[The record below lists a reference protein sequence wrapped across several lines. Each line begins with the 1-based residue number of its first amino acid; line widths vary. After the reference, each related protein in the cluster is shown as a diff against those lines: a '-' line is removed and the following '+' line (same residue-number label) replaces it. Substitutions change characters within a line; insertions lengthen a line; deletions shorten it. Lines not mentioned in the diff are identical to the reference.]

1 MSLFNYLDL
10 YLFGWL
16 VSCNLSCVW
25 EMASFKIHL
34 FNLINKIFRKK
45 SGTLYTE
52 EDWQNEMALG
62 GYGPI
67 GEMLMCVF
75 CYGTWLSA
83 AISSVLCYALNYT
96 FWLVPLCALSW
107 PTLNFA
113 VVKKLKGI

>member
-1 MSLFNYLDL
+1 
-10 YLFGWL
+10 
-16 VSCNLSCVW
+16 
-25 EMASFKIHL
+25 MASFKIHL